1 MLASVLCAGAAADG
15 VVRDVSG
22 LPLRSV
28 ADPSAVLA
36 SVPCAGTTA
45 EGSGAKDSELK
56 GASTVGVGTVG
67 ADAADVGAGNGTP
80 PPLSSAHV
88 YTVLMEAGV
97 IVAVVVHPA
106 AEKVVVYVSTRVM
119 GSALGFGAAFGVH
132 AVPGSLEG
140 KAGSSEV
147 VRTVGAFGTRGSE
160 IGTVLWLDGNA
171 APPFTG
177 RTVGVGLLS
186 ALVALGTM
194 SEPVARAVA
203 GALVV

>member
-22 LPLRSV
+22 LPLCSV
-28 ADPSAVLA
+28 ADPSAMLA
-36 SVPCAGTTA
+36 SVLCGGTTA
-45 EGSGAKDSELK
+45 ESDG
-56 GASTVGVGTVG
+56 
-67 ADAADVGAGNGTP
+67 ADVGAGNGTP
-80 PPLSSAHV
+80 PPLLPAHV

-97 IVAVVVHPA
+97 IVAVVVYPA
-106 AEKVVVYVSTRVM
+106 AVKVVVYVSTRVM

-132 AVPGSLEG
+132 AVPGLLEG

-147 VRTVGAFGTRGSE
+147 VRSVGAFGTRGSE
-160 IGTVLWLDGNA
+160 KGTVLWLDGNA

-203 GALVV
+203 GALVA